1 MKESDKRI
9 YGLIVFTAVVALAV
23 IHFNSLIGIVGYIFS
38 VLTPFIIGGAIAF
51 VLNIPMS
58 SLEKKLFG
66 NAKGKKGEKFARPC
80 SILITFVLFIAVITI
95 ICFTVIPQLRTA
107 ISILKVEIPAFLE
120 QAYEKIRI
128 WFQSNQYIL
137 DELEKLK
144 NMQVNW
150 DELFDFIIG
159 FLGNGVGTTAISNA
173 FNIAGSIIGG
183 VVNVFVA
190 IIFSIYILAS
200 KEKLQGQASRII
212 RAFCSAKIVR
222 RTEKILRLLQ
232 HSFRNFITGQF
243 LEAIIL
249 GLLFLVVLFIGG
261 FDYALLISILIAVTS
276 LIPIVGAFIGCFVG
290 AFLIMVEDPLRALI
304 FLVIFLIIQQIE
316 GNLIYPKVVGSSV
329 GLPSMWVLAAVTV
342 GGSLA
347 GVMGMLVFI
356 PLMATGYALLRE
368 ITAKRLEKKAR
379 EEMVASEAEPETK
392 TEITIEIKTENTS
405 EGEE

>member
-1 MKESDKRI
+1 M
-9 YGLIVFTAVVALAV
+9 
-23 IHFNSLIGIVGYIFS
+23 
-38 VLTPFIIGGAIAF
+38 
-51 VLNIPMS
+51 
-58 SLEKKLFG
+58 
-66 NAKGKKGEKFARPC
+66 
-80 SILITFVLFIAVITI
+80 
-95 ICFTVIPQLRTA
+95 
-107 ISILKVEIPAFLE
+107 
-120 QAYEKIRI
+120 
-128 WFQSNQYIL
+128 
-137 DELEKLK
+137 
-144 NMQVNW
+144 
-150 DELFDFIIG
+150 
-159 FLGNGVGTTAISNA
+159 
-173 FNIAGSIIGG
+173 
-183 VVNVFVA
+183 
-190 IIFSIYILAS
+190 
-200 KEKLQGQASRII
+200 
-212 RAFCSAKIVR
+212 
-222 RTEKILRLLQ
+222 
-232 HSFRNFITGQF
+232 
-243 LEAIIL
+243 EAIIL